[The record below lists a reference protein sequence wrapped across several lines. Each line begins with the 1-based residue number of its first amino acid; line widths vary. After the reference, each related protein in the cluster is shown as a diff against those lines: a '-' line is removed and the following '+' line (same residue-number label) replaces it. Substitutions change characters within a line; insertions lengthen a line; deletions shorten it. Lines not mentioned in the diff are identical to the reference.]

1 MQIEIRAAGFELT
14 ESLRAHVLHRLNFA
28 LWRFQ
33 DRVVRVSVR
42 LSDLNGPRGGADK
55 SCRLR
60 IRLHGSP
67 DIRIEDAEEDL
78 YVAISRAADRAGR
91 TLGRRLQRVH
101 GGLAAVPER
110 REHERSD

>member
-42 LSDLNGPRGGADK
+42 LSACK
-55 SCRLR
+55 
-60 IRLHGSP
+60 
-67 DIRIEDAEEDL
+67 
-78 YVAISRAADRAGR
+78 
-91 TLGRRLQRVH
+91 
-101 GGLAAVPER
+101 
-110 REHERSD
+110 